1 MNDRTAY
8 YLIAQ
13 MTEYIKITDY
23 GDEPSMN
30 KGIIAHICDI
40 KVVNAMRDWDSDSDQ
55 KIKNFDITSDNA
67 AYDELIDY
75 LITNYKL

>member
-8 YLIAQ
+8 CLIAQ
-13 MTEYIKITDY
+13 ITEYLRITDY

-40 KVVNAMRDWDSDSDQ
+40 KVVNAWRDERDQ
-55 KIKNFDITSDNA
+55 KILNFDITSGDES
-67 AYDELIDY
+67 YDELIDY
-75 LITNYKL
+75 LIANYKL